1 MLLPTLAF
9 GLASSLLPIPRTPAT
24 PKPDSVPHLVVLI
37 VVDQFKPDELL
48 RYQGEWTGGFKRILQ
63 QGVVFSHGRQDHAIT
78 QTGPGHSTLL
88 SGRFP
93 AHTGTPTNDRGVSD
107 SLATLINDPK
117 AVGASPRRFQGTTL
131 ADWMIARDS
140 TTRVLSVSMKDRGA
154 ILPIGRS
161 REQVYW
167 WSKLGFF
174 TTSRYYRD
182 TLPSWVQAWNARRPA
197 DRLAGRSWDL
207 LMPPGS
213 YLEPD
218 SLPAE
223 KGPDGRATFPH
234 VLPADSTGTATQ
246 LSNWPWM
253 DSLTIDVALA
263 GVRALGIGSDT
274 AGRIDLLSISL
285 STVDEIGHY
294 YGPESREMHDMLLRL
309 DRYLGWFL
317 DSLATLAPPGKTLFV
332 LAADHGVQPIPEQ
345 AVPTSGAPPVRAWP
359 AVMVRSVAAELSDRW
374 RTDFGIRFD
383 YGVVT
388 ADVAALRARGVDV
401 DSLGQNLAQRFAREP
416 YVERVYTPRSLA
428 AAPKTDVIATRWR
441 HTLPVGWGW
450 LVVVTPREGT
460 MWDSWTVGA
469 NHGTPWQ
476 ADVEIPIV
484 FWGNGLAPRSVARP
498 VRSVDIAPTLA
509 PLLGV
514 RPTERVDGVALPE
527 VRRAAP

>member
-1 MLLPTLAF
+1 MFLSMLRLLSWSAALAGSLAPVVPPTD
-9 GLASSLLPIPRTPAT
+9 STPR
-24 PKPDSVPHLVVLI
+24 LVVLI
-37 VVDQFKPDELL
+37 VVDQLQPDELL

-78 QTGPGHSTLL
+78 QTAPGHSTLL

-93 AHTGTPTNDRGVSD
+93 AHTGIPTNDRGVSD
-107 SLATLINDPK
+107 SLATLIDDPK

-131 ADWMIARDS
+131 ADWLIARDS
-140 TTRVLSVSMKDRGA
+140 TTRVLSVSMKDRAA

-161 REQVYW
+161 REQIYW

-182 TLPSWVQAWNARRPA
+182 TLPSWVREWNARRPA
-197 DRLAGRSWDL
+197 ARLAGRSWDL
-207 LMPPGS
+207 LMPEGAYS
-213 YLEPD
+213 EPD
-218 SLPAE
+218 SMPAE

-234 VLPADSTGTATQ
+234 ALPADSTGTAAQ

-253 DSLTIDVALA
+253 DSLTIDLALA
-263 GVRALGIGSDT
+263 GVHALGIGSDT

-285 STVDEIGHY
+285 STVDEVGHY
-294 YGPESREMHDMLLRL
+294 YGPKSREMHDMLLRL

-317 DSLATLAPPGKTLFV
+317 DSLATVAPQGQTLFV

-345 AVPTSGAPPVRAWP
+345 TAPASGPPPVRAWP
-359 AVMVRSVAAELSDRW
+359 AAMVRTVAAELRDRW

-401 DSLGQNLAQRFAREP
+401 DSLGQSLAQRFAREP
-416 YVERVYTPRSLA
+416 YVDRVYTPRSLA
-428 AAPKTDVIATRWR
+428 AAPRTDVIAARWR
-441 HTLPVGWGW
+441 RTLPAEWGW
-450 LVVVTPREGT
+450 LVAVTPREGT

-484 FWGNGLAPRSVARP
+484 FWGYGLTPRSVPRT

-509 PLLGV
+509 HLLGL

-527 VRRAAP
+527 VRRASP